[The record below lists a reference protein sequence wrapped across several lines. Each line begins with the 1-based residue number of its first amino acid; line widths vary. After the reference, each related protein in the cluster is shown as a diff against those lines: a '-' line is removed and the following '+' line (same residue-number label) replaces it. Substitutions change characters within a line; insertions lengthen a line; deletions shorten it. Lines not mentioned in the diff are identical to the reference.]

1 MKKGELVEL
10 NIEKYA
16 FEGKGIAKVLLNDNA
31 ESTDKKFV
39 VFVNHAYPGEKVKAR
54 IVKKKNFYAEA
65 KIEEIVSPS
74 PLRTKPLCKYFGI
87 CGGCKQQD
95 MIYDSQVKFKQEQVV
110 ETFERLGGFT
120 GLNIDPILKSEKVFH
135 YRNKMDFSFA
145 DKRWLVESEINNT
158 EILDRNFALGLHI
171 PNMFDKVLDVN
182 ECFIQPA
189 IGNDILNFTRE
200 FFKSRNIPI
209 YSTKTHT
216 GFLRNLVIR
225 FSFHTNDLMVN
236 LVTSSEDD
244 NLLREYSSE
253 LLKRVPAI
261 TTIINNINLKK
272 ASIAL
277 GDYEKIF
284 HGTGFI
290 YDLIGDYKFRISA
303 NSFFQTNTLQA
314 ENLYKKTLE
323 FCGLRGDETIYDLF
337 CGAGTISIYVSGQA
351 KNVFGF
357 ESVGSAISDAGI
369 NTEFNVINNVNF
381 FQADLYNSILPSVR
395 EKNLPLPDV
404 IITDPPRS
412 GMHQRTVND
421 IIELSP
427 KKIVYVSCNPAT
439 QVRDVVL
446 LTAAGYKLVK
456 MQPVD
461 MFPHTYHIENI
472 VLLEQ
477 C

>member
-1 MKKGELVEL
+1 LKKGELVEL

>member
-39 VFVNHAYPGEKVKAR
+39 VFVNHAYPGDKVKVR

-74 PLRTKPLCKYFGI
+74 PLRTNPLCKYFGI

-314 ENLYKKTLE
+314 EILYKKTLE
-323 FCGLRGDETIYDLF
+323 FCGLSGDETIYDLF

-439 QVRDVVL
+439 QVRDVAL

-472 VLLEQ
+472 VLLER

>member
-1 MKKGELVEL
+1 LKKGELVEL

-39 VFVNHAYPGEKVKAR
+39 VFVNHAYPGDKVKVR

-74 PLRTKPLCKYFGI
+74 PLRTNPLCKYFGI

-314 ENLYKKTLE
+314 EILYKKTLE
-323 FCGLRGDETIYDLF
+323 FCGLSGDETIYDLF

-439 QVRDVVL
+439 QVRDVAL

-472 VLLEQ
+472 VLLER